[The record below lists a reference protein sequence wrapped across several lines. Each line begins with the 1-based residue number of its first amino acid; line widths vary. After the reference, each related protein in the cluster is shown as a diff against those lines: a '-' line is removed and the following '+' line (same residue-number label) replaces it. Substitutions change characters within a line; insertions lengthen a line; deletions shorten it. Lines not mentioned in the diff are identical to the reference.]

1 MNLGSF
7 ILEIVIILISIGL
20 FVYLKKFETKAK
32 KKFIILFLA
41 VLLFE
46 IMSEPMWVNHQ
57 FNSWAYLYGNV
68 SWIVTLGWVSIFFV
82 SFLIVDKLIFNN
94 KKASEKIK
102 FWLYLLVVTIITVP
116 IESLL
121 LKYGFRSYSSALTDT
136 FSGILIPLTRV
147 PIEVLIAVP
156 MIAALIIP
164 FYKYLSDLSIK

>member
-1 MNLGSF
+1 MNIGALT
-7 ILEIVIILISIGL
+7 LEILIILVSIGI
-20 FVYLKKFETKAK
+20 FIYLKNYDSKAK

-41 VLLFE
+41 VFLFE
-46 IMSEPMWVNHQ
+46 IMSEPMWINHL

-68 SWIVTLGWVSIFFV
+68 SWIVTLGWVDIFFV
-82 SFLIVDKLIFNN
+82 SFIIVDKLIFKH
-94 KKASEKIK
+94 KKASEKVK

-136 FSGILIPLTRV
+136 FSGLLIPLTGV

-164 FYKYLSDLSIK
+164 FYKYVNSVK